1 MDLKPKWNEL
11 SLKRIIKPSPYW
23 IPILIGTISVS
34 LIILLLTNASF
45 RGIVNN
51 NYFSFQLAT
60 TLILATVGIWT
71 VINTT
76 ISAKSAAKSLELNL
90 QNKLKDETALI
101 VLIDKRLE
109 TPYAPP
115 SAYEHPYTML
125 NSAIHQAQISA
136 DEKSNHL
143 KTILESN
150 KNLFTF
156 ENSMKSHK
164 NDYFID
170 VTNIG
175 KGPGMSIKY
184 KVFLDNWMVYS
195 KPYTFYSSD
204 YLHTSPLGYKIEF
217 SPYPQNEGVTI
228 DNRYEIDVDAEGQLL
243 YSKPDHEFN
252 HYLPFQNEELS
263 SGEKNFLI
271 SNDSFKIDL
280 PTEFMVIAKHFA
292 IITSLIESKTA
303 PDLVHFPS
311 PQLKVLLEYKDELTL
326 KHKNTDFNQMHSFE
340 YIISIDRNSVVVNSN
355 TIKFD
360 LKTTMSS
367 TR

>member
-1 MDLKPKWNEL
+1 MDLKTKWNEF

-23 IPILIGTISVS
+23 IPALIGTFSLS
-34 LIILLLTNASF
+34 LIVLLLTKSSF
-45 RGIVNN
+45 RSIVNN

-101 VLIDKRLE
+101 VLIDKRIE

-115 SAYEHPYTML
+115 SAYEHPYTTL
-125 NSAIHQAQISA
+125 NSVIHQAQISA
-136 DEKSNHL
+136 EEKSKHL
-143 KTILESN
+143 NTILEDN
-150 KNLFTF
+150 KKLFTF
-156 ENSMKSHK
+156 ENSIKAHK

-175 KGPGMSIKY
+175 KGPGMSVKY
-184 KVFLDNWMVYS
+184 RVFLNNWMVYS

-204 YLHTSPLGYKIEF
+204 YIRTFPLGYKIEF
-217 SPYPQNEGVTI
+217 STYSQGEGITI
-228 DNRYEIDVDAEGQLL
+228 DNRYEIDMDVNGKLL
-243 YSKPDHEFN
+243 YSKPDYEFN
-252 HYLPFQNEELS
+252 HYLPFQNKELV

-271 SNDSFKIDL
+271 SNNSFKIEL
-280 PTEFMVIAKHFA
+280 PTEFIVIAKHFA
-292 IITSLIESKTA
+292 IITNLIESGTA
-303 PDLVHFPS
+303 PELVYFPS

-326 KHKNTDFNQMHSFE
+326 KHNRTDFNQTHNFE
-340 YIISIDRNSVVVNSN
+340 YIISIDENSIVVNSD

-360 LKTTMSS
+360 LKTTVS
-367 TR
+367 